1 MSIRYA
7 VLAAACTLVLA
18 NPAAVAQTA
27 APAMDKWQSVA
38 KTDTQEVFV
47 KAGSIV
53 AVGAQLEA
61 RVKQNYVQAQP
72 AAKAGKSYLSSRT
85 TYRFDCTQRR
95 MAMKDVRAFAGSD
108 LQGGEVQ
115 KATSSDK
122 NLIWMDAA
130 PKTVF
135 GELLDYVCKAT
146 SAAPAG

>member
-38 KTDTQEVFV
+38 KTDTQEAFV

-85 TYRFDCTQRR
+85 TYRFDCAQRR
-95 MAMKDVRAFAGSD
+95 VAMKDVRAFAGSD

-115 KATSSDK
+115 KATSRDK
-122 NLIWMDAA
+122 NLIWLDAA

-135 GELLDYVCKAT
+135 GELLDHVCQRGM
-146 SAAPAG
+146 PAG

>member
-7 VLAAACTLVLA
+7 VMIAAGACALVLVA
-18 NPAAVAQTA
+18 PPAAGQDTVAAQ
-27 APAMDKWQSVA
+27 WQSVA

-47 KAGSIV
+47 KTGSIV
-53 AVGAQLEA
+53 AIGAQLEA

-85 TYRFDCTQRR
+85 TYRFDCAQRR
-95 MAMKDVRAFAGSD
+95 MAMKDVRAFVGSD

-122 NLIWMDAA
+122 NLIWLDAA

-146 SAAPAG
+146 PAAPAG

>member
-1 MSIRYA
+1 MSIRHA
-7 VLAAACTLVLA
+7 VLIAAGAYALVLLA
-18 NPAAVAQTA
+18 SPASGQDTA
-27 APAMDKWQSVA
+27 AEKWQSVA

-53 AVGAQLEA
+53 AIGAQLEA

-95 MAMKDVRAFAGSD
+95 VAMKDVRAFAGSD

-122 NLIWMDAA
+122 NLIWLDAA

-135 GELLDYVCKAT
+135 GELLDHVCKAT
-146 SAAPAG
+146 PAAPAG